1 MYQQADELATIIQFI
16 AIAIVALILYLAIS
30 TLVGSISQTLSQIQE
45 LSNSSTTIISMI
57 QLSIP

>member
-1 MYQQADELATIIQFI
+1 MYRQADELATIIQFI

-45 LSNSSTTIISMI
+45 LSSNSLTIISMI
-57 QLSIP
+57 